1 MANIN
6 NPYLYH
12 PHPLLKRA
20 ADELCLHIG
29 QCPDWAP
36 LFEQGKMLGV
46 LLCDDGTML
55 RAYSGVVNGL
65 SDPDGYFVPP
75 IYDLAAPDDFY
86 MQKDAEISEINR
98 KIGEIEALADD
109 KNPHN
114 DELADLRQ
122 MRHEMSVA
130 LQREIFRHF
139 DVVSADGTYRNI
151 VQIFADAKRGL
162 PPGGTGECAAPRL
175 LQTALLR
182 GLKPV
187 ALAEFWYGRSPRN
200 IRRVHGQFYPSCSE
214 KCSPLLSFMLGDSLA
229 DAPSVESCADEPG
242 IIYEDERMVVVS
254 KPAGM
259 LSVPAKDTTLPN
271 IEHWLKQR
279 YPDCRLPFML
289 VHRLDQATSGLLLAA
304 KDAQTHKE
312 LQLAFEQKKIR
323 KRYVA
328 LLEGSLPSDC
338 GVISLPI
345 CPNPDDRPR
354 QTVDWQFGKEA
365 VTRYNVIGRNEKIT
379 LVEFF
384 PVTGRTH
391 QLRLHAA
398 SPFGLDH
405 PIVGDVLYF
414 AKPATRLMLHAER
427 VRFDNGSEFRTRIPL
442 EFNDMAGLE

>member
-1 MANIN
+1 MLNSIN
-6 NPYLYH
+6 NPYMYH
-12 PHPLLKRA
+12 PHPLLKRT
-20 ADELCLHIG
+20 ADELCLYIG

-46 LLCDDGTML
+46 LLCADGTIL

-86 MQKDAEISEINR
+86 LRKDAEISEINR
-98 KIGEIEALADD
+98 KIGEIEALADVP
-109 KNPHN
+109 NPH
-114 DELADLRQ
+114 DTLTQLRQ
-122 MRHEMSVA
+122 MRREMSIA
-130 LQREIFRHF
+130 LQREIFSHF
-139 DVVSADGTYRNI
+139 DVFSADGTYRNI

-162 PPGGTGECAAPRL
+162 PPGGAGECAAPRL
-175 LQTALLR
+175 LQAAFKR
-182 GLKPV
+182 GLTPV
-187 ALAEFWYGRSPRN
+187 ALAEFWYGRSPKG
-200 IRRVHGQFYPSCSE
+200 IRRRHGQVYPSCIE
-214 KCSPLLSFMLGDSLA
+214 KCSPILSFMLGEALA
-229 DAPSVESCADEPG
+229 NAPSVEPIAAEPE
-242 IIYEDERMVVVS
+242 IIHEDAHIVVVS

-259 LSVPAKDTTLPN
+259 LSVPAKDVTLAN
-271 IEHWLKQR
+271 VESWLKRR
-279 YPDCRLPFML
+279 YPECRLPFML
-289 VHRLDQATSGLLLAA
+289 VHRLDQGTSGLLLAA
-304 KDAQTHKE
+304 KDAQTHKV
-312 LQLAFEQKKIR
+312 LQQAFEQKKVR

-328 LLEGSLPSDC
+328 LLEGALASDC

-365 VTRYNVIGRNEKIT
+365 VTRYNVIGRNEKYT

-384 PVTGRTH
+384 PLTGRTH

-414 AKPATRLMLHAER
+414 AKPATRLMLHAESI
-427 VRFDNGSEFRTRIPL
+427 RFDDALSETLQMPSSL
-442 EFNDMAGLE
+442 VAPCEW

>member
-1 MANIN
+1 M
-6 NPYLYH
+6 
-12 PHPLLKRA
+12 KRA

-46 LLCDDGTML
+46 LLCDDGTVL

-86 MQKDAEISEINR
+86 LRKDAEISAINHKIRVAGELMADASLQSDKR
-98 KIGEIEALADD
+98 KALAD
-109 KNPHN
+109 
-114 DELADLRQ
+114 ETARLQTLR
-122 MRHEMSVA
+122 REKSIA

-139 DVVSADGTYRNI
+139 DIMTADGTYRNI

-175 LQTALLR
+175 LQAAFLR

-200 IRRVHGQFYPSCSE
+200 IRRVHGQFYPSCIE

-229 DAPSVESCADEPG
+229 DVPSAESCADEPE
-242 IIYEDERMVVVS
+242 IIYEDERMVAVS

-259 LSVPAKDTTLPN
+259 LSVPAKDTTLAN
-271 IEHWLKQR
+271 VESWLKRR

-365 VTRYNVIGRNEKIT
+365 VTRYNVIGRNEKTT

-427 VRFDNGSEFRTRIPL
+427 VRFDDALCKTLQVPRTLTAPC
-442 EFNDMAGLE
+442 EWQPVC